1 MPGELA
7 TNPKDLAMRILVAD
21 DDAVSRFALADTLAE
36 WGYDVVGADDG
47 SAAWQVL
54 RRPDAPELAILDWEM
69 PGLSGPELCR
79 KVREAPSVRSPY
91 LMLLTRRKDAPDLI
105 AGLKSGANDYL
116 SKPFHEEEL
125 AARLN
130 IAAKMMELQ
139 QRLADRVEELER
151 ERAQVKTLRGL
162 LPICGWCKKI
172 RSDEDYWQRLEDYLG
187 AHTEVSFTH
196 SMCPACFE
204 REMQSG
210 QNVVREP
217 AEA

>member
-1 MPGELA
+1 MKAL
-7 TNPKDLAMRILVAD
+7 IAD
-21 DDAVSRFALADTLAE
+21 DDPINRLLLQRCLWQ
-36 WGYDVVGADDG
+36 WGYEAVVVADGAK
-47 SAAWQVL
+47 AWDAL
-54 RRPDAPELAILDWEM
+54 SAPEAPRLAILDWEM

-210 QNVVREP
+210 QKVMQES
-217 AEA
+217 ADG

>member
-1 MPGELA
+1 
-7 TNPKDLAMRILVAD
+7 MRILVAD
-21 DDAVSRFALADTLAE
+21 DEAVSRFALEDTLAE
-36 WGYDVVGADDG
+36 WGYEVVGVDDG
-47 SAAWQVL
+47 AAAWEVL
-54 RRPDAPELAILDWEM
+54 QRADAPELAILDWEM
-69 PGLSGPELCR
+69 PGFSGPELCR
-79 KVREAPSVRSPY
+79 KVRELSSVRSPY
-91 LMLLTRRKDAPDLI
+91 LMLLTHRSGI
-105 AGLKSGANDYL
+105 SNIVAGLKSGANDYL
-116 SKPFHEEEL
+116 SKPFQEEEL
-125 AARLN
+125 AARLD

-139 QRLADRVEELER
+139 QRLAVRVEELER

-210 QNVVREP
+210 QQILQKRKES
-217 AEA
+217 

>member
-1 MPGELA
+1 
-7 TNPKDLAMRILVAD
+7 MRILVAD
-21 DDAVSRFALADTLAE
+21 DDSVSRFALEDTLAE

-54 RRPDAPELAILDWEM
+54 QRPDAPELAILDWEM
-69 PGLSGPELCR
+69 PGFSGPELCR
-79 KVREAPSVRSPY
+79 KVREAQSARSPY
-91 LMLLTRRKDAPDLI
+91 IMLLTRRKDTLDII
-105 AGLKSGANDYL
+105 AGLQSGANDYL
-116 SKPFHEEEL
+116 KKPFHEEEL

-210 QNVVREP
+210 HKPVPERADN
-217 AEA
+217 